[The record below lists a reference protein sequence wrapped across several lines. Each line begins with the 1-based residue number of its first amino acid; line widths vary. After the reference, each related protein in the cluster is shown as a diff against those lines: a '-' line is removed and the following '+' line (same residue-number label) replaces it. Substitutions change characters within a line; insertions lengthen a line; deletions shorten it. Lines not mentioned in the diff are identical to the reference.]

1 MFIFQ
6 FYRFFLSTAL
16 GIAIWLFF
24 IHSFWV
30 IIPVV
35 IFTRIGWFLIEKML
49 RDINIKKWYTTHEV
63 SFKELTGPYGIRL
76 INKAESDAAVRN
88 SLSEVFTPNLKEL
101 KKTTEQLE
109 MMDTL
114 FKSGLRPD
122 GDSYQ
127 LHDLKLK
134 YARYRL
140 EKNR

>member
-6 FYRFFLSTAL
+6 FYRFYISTAL
-16 GIAIWLFF
+16 GVAIWLFA

-30 IIPVV
+30 IFPVIIV
-35 IFTRIGWFLIEKML
+35 TRTIWFLIEKMIGTI
-49 RDINIKKWYTTHEV
+49 RIKKWYKIHEAN
-63 SFKELTGPYGIRL
+63 FKELTGPYGIRL
-76 INKAESDAAVRN
+76 INKADSDTAVRN
-88 SLSEVFTPNLKEL
+88 SLAEVFTSSFQEL
-101 KKTTEQLE
+101 RKTVEQLE

-134 YARYRL
+134 YARHRL

>member
-6 FYRFFLSTAL
+6 FYRFYLSTAL
-16 GIAIWLFF
+16 GIATWLFI

-30 IIPVV
+30 IFPV
-35 IFTRIGWFLIEKML
+35 IFVVRTLWFLIEKMI
-49 RDINIKKWYTTHEV
+49 RNIRIKKWYKIHGGP
-63 SFKELTGPYGIRL
+63 FKELTGPYGIRL
-76 INKAESDAAVRN
+76 INKADSDVVVRN
-88 SLSEVFTPNLKEL
+88 SLAEVFTPDLKEL
-101 KKTTEQLE
+101 KKAAEQLE
-109 MMDTL
+109 MMETL

-134 YARYRL
+134 YARHRL

>member
-16 GIAIWLFF
+16 GIATWLFV

-30 IIPVV
+30 IFPVLIV
-35 IFTRIGWFLIEKML
+35 TRLVWFMIEKL
-49 RDINIKKWYTTHEV
+49 IKNIRIKKWYKVH
-63 SFKELTGPYGIRL
+63 SAPFKELTGPYGIRL
-76 INKAESDAAVRN
+76 MNKADTDTAVRT
-88 SLSEVFTPNLKEL
+88 SLAEVFTTDFKEL
-101 KKTTEQLE
+101 KKITEQLE

-134 YARYRL
+134 YARHRL

>member
-1 MFIFQ
+1 MLIFQ
-6 FYRFFLSTAL
+6 FYRFYLSTAL
-16 GIAIWLFF
+16 GIAAWLFI

-30 IIPVV
+30 VLAVIIV
-35 IFTRIGWFLIEKML
+35 TRTVWFLIEKML
-49 RDINIKKWYTTHEV
+49 RNIRIKKWYKTHV
-63 SFKELTGPYGIRL
+63 APFKELTGPYGIRL
-76 INKAESDAAVRN
+76 INKADSDSAVRN
-88 SLSEVFTPNLKEL
+88 SLSEVFTPDFKEL

-134 YARYRL
+134 YARHRL